1 MTRRE
6 KHNIESNCVS
16 FDDDCY
22 AETSSFQQDIA
33 LMEQKEV
40 EAVRSVYKTGEA
52 FVKEL
57 ANKIKSI
64 I

>member
-57 ANKIKSI
+57 ANKIN
-64 I
+64 